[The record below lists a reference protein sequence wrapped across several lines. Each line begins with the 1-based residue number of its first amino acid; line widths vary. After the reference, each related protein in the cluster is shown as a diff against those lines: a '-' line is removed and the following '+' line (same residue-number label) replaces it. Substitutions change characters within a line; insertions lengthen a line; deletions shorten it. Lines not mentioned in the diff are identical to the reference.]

1 MSQRYNDDTKRP
13 KSKENQL
20 EILKIYAFCQKIQQR
35 ASGLGESAV
44 GVLIY
49 LSMRIQPKSRRI
61 FPARSCRN
69 FTQWFMEGRSCSI
82 LVT

>member
-20 EILKIYAFCQKIQQR
+20 EILKIYAFCQNIQQR

-49 LSMRIQPKSRRI
+49 L
-61 FPARSCRN
+61 
-69 FTQWFMEGRSCSI
+69 
-82 LVT
+82 

>member
-49 LSMRIQPKSRRI
+49 LWEYNRKAAASSPLEVAATLLSGSWKG
-61 FPARSCRN
+61 A
-69 FTQWFMEGRSCSI
+69 
-82 LVT
+82 VVAY